1 MSAHTW
7 RAAFVTVAVLLAI
20 EPGAIASDPAD
31 FDPEQGAVVDGVY
44 VNPYFGVRY
53 PLPAG
58 WKPGPQPARAS
69 YGGYYVLSTPAP
81 PEGVKAT
88 ILIAAQDTF
97 FADKPIADAEVTLA
111 NLARRVRQDDTV
123 KDEISSKTIA
133 GHAFA
138 RLDIEASPLSRIV
151 FAANIRCHVVIFVFT
166 RADHDRLA
174 QLAASLG
181 HLSLPAA
188 PAAPVCIKDYATA
201 QTVRRRVDPIMAGP
215 QFVKVPVR
223 IVIGSDGKVKH
234 IHVIRAAPA
243 QQQSIVDALAQWEFQ
258 PFRMDGRAAEL
269 ETGLTFE
276 FKPTKQVN

>member
-1 MSAHTW
+1 LSAHPW
-7 RAAFVTVAVLLAI
+7 RAAFVTVALLLAI

-81 PEGVKAT
+81 PEDIKPT

-97 FADKPIADAEVTLA
+97 FTDEPIADAEVTLA
-111 NLARRVRQDDTV
+111 NLARSVRQDDTV

-133 GHAFA
+133 GHTFA

-151 FAANIRCHVVIFVFT
+151 FATNIRRHVVIFAFAS
-166 RADHDRLA
+166 ADRGRLA
-174 QLAASLG
+174 QLAASVG
-181 HLSLPAA
+181 HLSLRAA
-188 PAAPVCIKDYATA
+188 PAAPVCVKDYATA
-201 QTVRRRVDPIMAGP
+201 QTVRRRIQPVMAGP

-223 IVIGSDGKVKH
+223 ILIGSDGKVKRV
-234 IHVIRAAPA
+234 HVIRAAPT

-258 PFRMDGRAAEL
+258 PFRIDGRAADV
-269 ETGLTFE
+269 ETGLTFG
-276 FKPTKQVN
+276 FKPTKRAN